1 MLIAKFAYNNIKN
14 VSIGYIPLVFN
25 YLYHL
30 KVFVKDEINLYSK
43 SCFDN
48 KLVDKLKKLIE
59 ICY

>member
-14 VSIGYIPLVFN
+14 ISIGYIPLVLN

-30 KVFVKDEINLYSK
+30 KVSIKDEINLYSK

-48 KLVDKLKKLIE
+48 ELVDKLKKLAE